1 VTGVGSTGGGVT
13 GGRDAFSQLG
23 VDPGD
28 QLTDDEVR
36 AAWRRIAAATHPDR
50 ADGGDPERFAA
61 AAAAY
66 TELRTSYGRNEA
78 RAALAELRPASST
91 AGVWRRVTGSRP
103 ARPASST
110 AGVWRRITGSRPARP
125 ASSTAGVWRRI
136 TGSRPTPPAPSNAG
150 VRPRIADG
158 RPTRPASSTAGVW
171 RRVSAG
177 RPARLALRLGIAAV
191 AATLGLLAAG
201 GGPAGPA
208 LAVGAATWLV
218 LTARQDLGP
227 R

>member
-1 VTGVGSTGGGVT
+1 MA
-13 GGRDAFSQLG
+13 DAFSLLG
-23 VDPGD
+23 ISPED

-66 TELRTSYGRNEA
+66 TELRTRYGRNEA
-78 RAALAELRPASST
+78 RAALREPRDRAGRQPGRQPSSAQPPRVQPSMTRVVAEIGA
-91 AGVWRRVTGSRP
+91 RVRS
-103 ARPASST
+103 
-110 AGVWRRITGSRPARP
+110 
-125 ASSTAGVWRRI
+125 
-136 TGSRPTPPAPSNAG
+136 
-150 VRPRIADG
+150 G
-158 RPTRPASSTAGVW
+158 RPV
-171 RRVSAG
+171 
-177 RPARLALRLGIAAV
+177 RLALRFAVAAV
-191 AATLGLLAAG
+191 AATFGALAAG

-227 R
+227 S